1 MALVMCVGC
10 MSILEAPL
18 GGGVLNSSDRT
29 SIEDLFCSFKD
40 VGTASVPTQA
50 VTQGTQSN
58 PKMLP
63 YLNFH
68 RGDGL
73 LAEGEVSFAILV

>member
-1 MALVMCVGC
+1 MALGMCVRC
-10 MSILEAPL
+10 MPILEAPPW
-18 GGGVLNSSDRT
+18 GGGAPEQL

-40 VGTASVPTQA
+40 AGTASAPTQA
-50 VTQGTQSN
+50 VTQGTQS
-58 PKMLP
+58 KMLP

-68 RGDGL
+68 RGGGL